1 MNETITKIGQASQ
14 VQDILDALNGFD
26 DTEELVV
33 LRVHRNKETGQRHLE
48 WWTTS
53 IDSRIWTCGA
63 LTYLAYRISM
73 SDPE

>member
-1 MNETITKIGQASQ
+1 MNETITKIGQASE
-14 VQDILDALNGFD
+14 VQDILDALNECD

-33 LRVHRNKETGQRHLE
+33 LRVHRDKETGLRHLE

-53 IDSRIWTCGA
+53 VDSRIWTCGA
-63 LTYLAYRISM
+63 LTHLANKISM